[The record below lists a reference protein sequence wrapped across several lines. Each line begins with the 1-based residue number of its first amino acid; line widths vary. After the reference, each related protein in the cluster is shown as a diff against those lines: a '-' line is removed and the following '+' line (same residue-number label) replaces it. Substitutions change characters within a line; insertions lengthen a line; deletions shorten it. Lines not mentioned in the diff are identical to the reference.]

1 MNLVTMDGEV
11 VGTHWRDLASLLPM
25 YRAVTTC
32 EVRDGLSTAFWED
45 RWLSMGTLKDLFPL
59 LYTHATTKD
68 ITVAMAVEG
77 GLERY
82 LVPRLTA
89 RAAAELEQLRQILT
103 RVRLCP
109 GDDRRSSP
117 LCDAE
122 GVLRAGPAY
131 QLSMHG
137 GGRGATVRLPRFRL
151 GEQSSPEGP
160 VLCLATRART
170 HTVSSKSPEEECGA
184 GCNL

>member
-1 MNLVTMDGEV
+1 M
-11 VGTHWRDLASLLPM
+11 
-25 YRAVTTC
+25 
-32 EVRDGLSTAFWED
+32 DGLSTAFWED

-103 RVRLCP
+103 RVRLRPPVTIAEARHSAMPRGCCALDLP
-109 GDDRRSSP
+109 ISYPWWRQGRHRATFTLSSW
-117 LCDAE
+117 
-122 GVLRAGPAY
+122 GTG
-131 QLSMHG
+131 
-137 GGRGATVRLPRFRL
+137 LPRRCSSLL
-151 GEQSSPEGP
+151 GYSCKNAYSVEQIS
-160 VLCLATRART
+160 
-170 HTVSSKSPEEECGA
+170 
-184 GCNL
+184 